1 MRKRSGQSQEDIDLF
16 AAVASQKQ
24 SQLIAFLKSYPDS
37 EHSKYVWNMIR
48 MLGLQSNNA
57 D

>member
-1 MRKRSGQSQEDIDLF
+1 MRKRSGQSQEDIDLS

-37 EHSKYVWNMIR
+37 EHGKYVWNMIR